1 MTAGAARGKGNQRH
15 IPAGRGLP
23 KQAHGRTEVAAVAA
37 QIKEDQGRVLLM
49 DDTNA
54 GFAIGSGRHP
64 IPGTYEDARKS
75 GAKFRFLHDDCH
87 ERTQVGPPG
96 SVAQ

>member
-1 MTAGAARGKGNQRH
+1 MTPGTARGKRNQRH
-15 IPAGRGLP
+15 VAAGRGLP
-23 KQAHGRTEVAAVAA
+23 EQAHGRTEVAAVAA
-37 QIKEDQGRVLLM
+37 QIEEDQGRVQLM

-64 IPGTYEDARKS
+64 KTGAFERARES
-75 GAKFRFLHDDCH
+75 GAKFRFFHDDCH
-87 ERTQVGPPG
+87 ERTQLGPPG

>member
-1 MTAGAARGKGNQRH
+1 
-15 IPAGRGLP
+15 
-23 KQAHGRTEVAAVAA
+23 
-37 QIKEDQGRVLLM
+37 M

-54 GFAIGSGRHP
+54 GFAIGSGRHAV
-64 IPGTYEDARKS
+64 PGAFEGARES